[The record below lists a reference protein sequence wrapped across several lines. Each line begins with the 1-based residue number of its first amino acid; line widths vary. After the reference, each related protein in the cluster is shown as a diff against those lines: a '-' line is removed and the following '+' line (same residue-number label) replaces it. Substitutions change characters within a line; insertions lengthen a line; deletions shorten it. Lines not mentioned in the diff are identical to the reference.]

1 MCTANEPASSA
12 LRSDLQQVWKVA
24 GVIAFGLSVLSLGI
38 PVLVAKITKELGPAL
53 DIWYALAATAPLT
66 ASVALIGT
74 GVLRG
79 WFDSIWTFLLATA
92 ATLAGTAGIG
102 HLLGLAGWIDFEKFW
117 RQSPKSPFALVPLLI
132 GTFLENYWKIYGV
145 QQFCSSLLVGG
156 FLAWA
161 WGLKILPHLTSPPQ
175 LFPGLT
181 IPLNGG
187 ITGQP
192 ASPRKDS

>member
-1 MCTANEPASSA
+1 MSTAAESAPSA

-24 GVIAFGLSVLSLGI
+24 GIIAFGLSVLSLGV

-79 WFDSIWTFLLATA
+79 WFDSAWSFLFATA
-92 ATLAGTAGIG
+92 ATLALTAWIG
-102 HLLGLAGWIDFEKFW
+102 HYLGLAGWIDFAKVW
-117 RQSPKSPFALVPLLI
+117 RESPKSPFALAPVLI
-132 GTFLENYWKIYGV
+132 LAFLANYWKIYGL

-161 WGLKILPHLTSPPQ
+161 WGMKILPHLTAEA
-175 LFPGLT
+175 
-181 IPLNGG
+181 
-187 ITGQP
+187 P
-192 ASPRKDS
+192 A